1 MQGHVIYCKGNRATN
16 LSIGIENGDYSLK
29 HAETDTMLSYAC
41 AKLRTRNCNGTV
53 AIVTTD
59 SDVYV
64 QAAYVSHSL
73 RGDLMIKHKN
83 ALVDWLAMLPDEV
96 TSIIIHLHIIRES
109 DEIPGYC
116 GHGKKLLMEVADDP
130 EANELLGEVGESL
143 ELDAEVGD

>member
-1 MQGHVIYCKGNRATN
+1 MQGHVIYCKGNIATN

-29 HAETDTMLSYAC
+29 HAEADTMLSYAC
-41 AKLRTRNCNGTV
+41 AKLRTNCTGTV
-53 AIVTTD
+53 ATVTTD

-96 TSIIIHLHIIRES
+96 TSIIIPLHVIRES
-109 DEIPGYC
+109 DDIPGYC
-116 GHGKKLLMEVADDP
+116 GHGTKLLMEVADDP